1 MHWFNID
8 AYQCSRWWVSSMIWT
23 RFASYFFGP
32 AWKLQSKERNL
43 SRVDQTES
51 EQENKTFVAPY
62 DESIALE
69 ICQILLKHGASAN
82 GNTIYE
88 MRPLHIAIRREW
100 LQVARVLLEAGRL
113 SNRISTI
120 LFLSLRCKSKYCWK
134 RYLCF
139 STDGHRCT

>member
-1 MHWFNID
+1 M
-8 AYQCSRWWVSSMIWT
+8 
-23 RFASYFFGP
+23 
-32 AWKLQSKERNL
+32 
-43 SRVDQTES
+43 
-51 EQENKTFVAPY
+51 
-62 DESIALE
+62 E

-120 LFLSLRCKSKYCWK
+120 LFLSLSGANPNIAEKDIYASRPMDIAVLNDDSA
-134 RYLCF
+134 
-139 STDGHRCT
+139 SVEVV